1 MTIKTTQL
9 VSLADKAAEAFS
21 EFDQANQQL
30 EESFGVPYAAT
41 KDNLLRDITIA
52 ESEGLDLSVFAGPES
67 RFRFP
72 RHNTNIV
79 VRVHR
84 KPTSHA
90 RLEKLA
96 EQVQKLESELKLAKL
111 SLKHEIEELVAAGK
125 CDQLTEKIVL
135 AFSRI
140 K

>member
-21 EFDQANQQL
+21 EFDQANRQL

-41 KDNLLRDITIA
+41 KNNLLRDITIA

-72 RHNTNIV
+72 KHNTNIV

-96 EQVQKLESELKLAKL
+96 DKVRKLESELKLAKL